1 MSSGNIPGG
10 VSPHQPT
17 IVIQQQREAPSLFA
31 RLRSWLLYTI
41 LMISLLFNI
50 QMVGQH
56 EAYLGAND
64 SPTEKYQSGD
74 KDAKDR
80 IAIIN
85 VTGTIMPPLTAR
97 VKKDIKKAREDKQVK
112 AVILQ
117 VNSPG
122 GLVSDSHEIYHEL
135 QKLAKDKP
143 IVCSMQGLA
152 ASGGLYIAMGVGK
165 TGKII
170 AEPTTWT
177 GSIGVIIPRYEA
189 SALAEKVG
197 IKATPLKT
205 GPYKDAL
212 SPFRPMTEDEEK
224 VWRNILNQAFDKF
237 LDVIDENRETLKMDQ
252 VKALAT
258 GEIYTAKDALAK
270 GLIDAIGFEE
280 DAIELAKKAAGLEKA
295 RVISYTHA
303 VGLLDLLGGSSQA
316 KEQADLQNYVR
327 ALLDAAVPRAM
338 YYFSWAPVIS
348 TGSQ

>member
-1 MSSGNIPGG
+1 VAPTAA
-10 VSPHQPT
+10 PPT
-17 IVIQQQREAPSLFA
+17 IIIQQQRETPGFFS
-31 RLRSWLLYTI
+31 RLRNWLLYSI
-41 LMISLLFNI
+41 LMISLLFNM
-50 QMVGQH
+50 QMLGQH
-56 EAYLGAND
+56 ETYLSSAD
-64 SPTEKYQSGD
+64 SPTEKYHSGD
-74 KDAKDR
+74 KDTKDR

-97 VKKDIKKAREDKQVK
+97 VKKDIKKAREDKLVK
-112 AVILQ
+112 AVVLQ

-135 QKLAKDKP
+135 QKLAKEKP

-165 TGKII
+165 SGKII

-189 SALAEKVG
+189 AGLAEKVG

-224 VWRNILNQAFDKF
+224 VWRNILNQAFEKF
-237 LDVIDENRETLKMDQ
+237 LEVIDENRDTLKMDQ

-280 DAIELAKKAAGLEKA
+280 DALEAAKKSAGLEKA
-295 RVISYTHA
+295 RVVTYTHA
-303 VGLLDLLGGSSQA
+303 VGLLEIFGGSSQS
-316 KEQADLQNYVR
+316 R
-327 ALLDAAVPRAM
+327 APDTEGYLRAFLDAAVPRAM
-338 YYFSWAPVIS
+338 YYFSWAPALPG
-348 TGSQ
+348 TTP